1 MANIRGKYHTVTV
14 TPTCFAGLNVNGDS
28 IFLPTEIPNACYSG
42 GTSLLKSI
50 RLFDKDDLGV
60 DMNLLFF
67 ETKPTVE
74 TLGAAG
80 ALFTIGGGGNNT
92 DALVQRANPFGAL
105 LLDISEITTFDYT
118 GSQIH
123 FKNSI
128 DMFVKSEPGEID
140 VDNDTGAYGSIY
152 FMAFIVGTPT
162 TAADSYTFQFVFES

>member
-67 ETKPTVE
+67 EFPIDLRRQNFLKHIP
-74 TLGAAG
+74 L
-80 ALFTIGGGGNNT
+80 LF
-92 DALVQRANPFGAL
+92 
-105 LLDISEITTFDYT
+105 
-118 GSQIH
+118 
-123 FKNSI
+123 
-128 DMFVKSEPGEID
+128 
-140 VDNDTGAYGSIY
+140 
-152 FMAFIVGTPT
+152 
-162 TAADSYTFQFVFES
+162 